1 MAEYINRQT
10 LIERIIGTGYC
21 DQIMDNLLFIANM
34 IPAADVVERKKG
46 KWMPSSLTWSYYNYD
61 CSVCGCNEFRQVDHN
76 GGYKAFNFCPNCGAD
91 MREPPKEECMDKLKN
106 HDKAVKKAYNLLV
119 AYRRSVEDKYPDYAE
134 EIEEAYKQL
143 WCECLNEQHP
153 W

>member
-1 MAEYINRQT
+1 MGKEYI
-10 LIERIIGTGYC
+10 EREAALNAAYKIGKKEY
-21 DQIMDNLLFIANM
+21 NLGNVSNTALVMVVEDYLRA

-91 MREPPKEECMDKLKN
+91 MRG
-106 HDKAVKKAYNLLV
+106 
-119 AYRRSVEDKYPDYAE
+119 EDDA
-134 EIEEAYKQL
+134 
-143 WCECLNEQHP
+143 
-153 W
+153 